1 MTDKELF
8 EKFELYAKDKGLT
21 VEQAVALI
29 GAKRAS
35 YFNWKKGKSIS
46 KHARAAMLVLLEP
59 DERESPSKNSLTHC
73 ALSHCPA
80 ELPVDRFLQVV
91 LEVWEKLPTEE
102 RAQVAGLAA
111 ALSERA
117 EKKIG

>member
-8 EKFELYAKDKGLT
+8 EKFESYAKDRGLT

-59 DERESPSKNSLTHC
+59 DEREAPSKTSLTPC
-73 ALSHCPA
+73 SIPHCPA
-80 ELPVDRFLQVV
+80 EPPVDRFLQVI
-91 LEVWEKLPTEE
+91 LEVWGKLPVEE

-117 EKKIG
+117 EKKIS